1 MNDLAAPPL
10 ERTAARVRVR
20 GLVQGVGFRPF
31 VYRLATEL
39 ALDGCVRNDG
49 EGVEIDV
56 AGSRAAIDAL
66 VERLE
71 REAPPLAR
79 VQRIESQPLAGVSQ
93 RGFAIVASRHGRVAT
108 GITPDAAVC
117 RDCLAELFDP
127 ADRRHRY
134 AFSNCTHC
142 GPRFTITRAL
152 PYDRPQ
158 TSMARFAQC
167 PACRREYEAPLDR
180 RFHAQPNACPD
191 CGPRLWLAGAGG
203 EPIDCDDPIAAA
215 AARLARGEIVAVKG
229 LGGFHLACDARNAHA
244 VARLRR
250 RKHRDEKPFAIMAAN
265 AASLAAVAEVDA
277 QSAALLASLA
287 TPIVLLP
294 KTPACDEQLAGV
306 APGLA
311 EIGAM
316 LPATPLHWLL
326 FHEAAGRPAGI
337 DWTAQPQPLLLVMTS
352 ANPGGEPLVIDNAEA
367 AARLGG
373 LADAFVMHDRE
384 IVVRCDDSVLRP
396 SSVERPASSVA
407 GEANDAPPLA
417 ARVSTFDVGR
427 SALAARRSTLDP
439 RRLTLDPVFIRRAR
453 GYTPAPIELPRAG
466 PPVLAVG
473 GYLKS
478 TACLTRD
485 DGRGAQAFLSQHI
498 GDLDNAASCEALEA
512 AVVHLQTVLELAPQ
526 AVAHDLHPDF
536 FSTRLALRLAAELG
550 VPAIGVQ
557 HHHAHIAAICAEHG
571 VTAPVLGLA
580 LDGVGHGEDDG
591 FATGNIWGG
600 ELLRVDAGGYAR
612 LGHLRPLPLP
622 GGDRAARE
630 PWRMAA
636 AALYLLGRGGELGAR
651 FAAQPAAPIVADLL
665 ARRLHSPLTTSA
677 GRWFDA
683 AAGLLGLRDVMAY
696 EGQAAMLLEAAAR
709 AHGAVPADRSL
720 YRIDGAML
728 DLLPLASRLA
738 DERDAGRGAA
748 LFHATLAAALA
759 DWVRQAAAD
768 TGLATVALGGGV
780 FLNRILSQQLAQRL
794 ADCGL
799 TVLQAR
805 QAPVNDGGLALG
817 QSWAAMQ
824 RLEQGT

>member
-56 AGSRAAIDAL
+56 AGCRAAIDAL

-117 RDCLAELFDP
+117 RDCLAEVFDP

-134 AFSNCTHC
+134 AFINCTHC

-215 AARLARGEIVAVKG
+215 VARLARGEIVAVKG
-229 LGGFHLACDARNAHA
+229 LGGFHLACDARNAAA

-294 KTPACDEQLAGV
+294 KAPACDEQLAGV

-384 IVVRCDDSVLRP
+384 IVVRCDDSVVRIQD
-396 SSVERPASSVA
+396 SGFGIRGFGIRDSGFRIQGAGAAVA
-407 GEANDAPPLA
+407 PNPESRIPN
-417 ARVSTFDVGR
+417 
-427 SALAARRSTLDP
+427 
-439 RRLTLDPVFIRRAR
+439 PVFIRRAR

-473 GYLKS
+473 GYLKNA
-478 TACLTRD
+478 ACLTRN

-591 FATGNIWGG
+591 FTTGNIWGG

-636 AALYLLGRGGELGAR
+636 AALHLLGRGGELGAR

-709 AHGAVPADRSL
+709 AHGAVSADRAL

-728 DLLPLASRLA
+728 DLLPLAGRLA

-780 FLNRILSQQLAQRL
+780 FLNRILSQQLVQRL
-794 ADCGL
+794 TACGL

-817 QSWAAMQ
+817 QAWAAMQ